1 MYRTGLLVAG
11 RIPGSNIT
19 RRLFSG
25 AGLSDNWQG
34 HGQHWAW
41 GGRAKYLRRHVWDV
55 GASELRDSGD
65 GTRGIIHE

>member
-41 GGRAKYLRRHVWDV
+41 GGAGKILKTARLGRWCIRIT
-55 GASELRDSGD
+55 GFGGRDKGHNS
-65 GTRGIIHE
+65 